1 MAFDGIVISNLINE
15 FKSTILNGNISK
27 IAQPEKD
34 ELLLTIKNNKNAYRL
49 LLSANASLPLCYLT
63 SDNKPSPMNA
73 PTFCMV
79 LRKHLANARIIDIT
93 QPDFE
98 RIIDFKVEH
107 LNELADLCTKHLII
121 ELMGKHS
128 NIIFTDDNG
137 VIIDSIKHVSAMV
150 SSVREV
156 LPGRHYYIPNSNEKL
171 NPLTTDADTFI
182 SRVFSKDMPV
192 YKALY
197 TNITGL
203 SPLLSNEICHRSGL
217 FPDTNTCQ
225 LNIDEKTHI
234 YNVFNYLFDDIASGK
249 YCPNIVLK
257 DTEPIEYSS
266 ISLSIYQDYD
276 VKSFNSIS
284 DLIMDYYAAKSIS
297 TRIKQKSYTLRKT
310 VSNSIERAS
319 KKYDLQLK
327 QLKDTEKKDKYKLY
341 GELIMAYA
349 YEINQGD
356 KEYTALNYYDNS
368 SIRIPLDE
376 QLTAT
381 ENANKYF
388 EKYNK
393 LKRTLSALSKQITE
407 TKEELTYLESVWS
420 SLELAISESDLN
432 SIKKELAMSGYIKNS
447 KQDDKKNKQAKNSPG
462 SKPYHYISRD
472 GYDIYVGRNNFQNDE
487 LTFKLADGGDWWFH
501 VKGSAGSHVIVK
513 SKGEDIPD
521 SVFED
526 AGALAAYY
534 SKENG
539 SKKVEIDYTLK
550 KNVKKPNNG
559 KPGFVVYYTNYSL
572 VAVPD
577 ISKLILLKE

>member
-1 MAFDGIVISNLINE
+1 MAFDGIVISNLVND

-34 ELLLTIKNNKNAYRL
+34 ELLLTIKNNKNVYRL
-49 LLSANASLPLCYLT
+49 LLSANAALPLCYLT
-63 SDNKPSPMNA
+63 NENKPSPMTA

-79 LRKHLANARIIDIT
+79 LRKHLANARIIEIT

-98 RIIDFKVEH
+98 RIIDIKVEH
-107 LNELADLCTKHLII
+107 LNELADICTKHLII

-137 VIIDSIKHVSAMV
+137 IIIDSIKHISAMI

-156 LPGRHYYIPNSNEKL
+156 LPGRAYYIPNSKDKL
-171 NPLTTDADTFI
+171 NPLKTDVGTFI
-182 SRVFSKDMPV
+182 TKVFSKDIPI

-197 TNITGL
+197 SNITGI
-203 SPLLSNEICHRSGL
+203 SPLVANEICSRCGV
-217 FPDTNTCQ
+217 FPDTNTSQ
-225 LNIDEKTHI
+225 LDTDEKKHI
-234 YNVFNYLFDDIASGK
+234 YNIFKYLFDDINAGK
-249 YCPNIVLK
+249 YTPNIVLNNS
-257 DTEPIEYSS
+257 DPVEYSS
-266 ISLSIYQDYD
+266 ISLSLYKDYN
-276 VKSFNSIS
+276 VKPFEFIS
-284 DLIMDYYAAKSIS
+284 DLIIEYYAAKSIS
-297 TRIKQKSYTLRKT
+297 TRIKQKSYALRKT
-310 VSNSIERAS
+310 VSNSIERTS

-341 GELIMAYA
+341 GELIMTYA
-349 YEINQGD
+349 YDIQQGS
-356 KEYTALNYYDNS
+356 KEYIALNYYDNS
-368 SIRIPLDE
+368 SVKIALEENLSP
-376 QLTAT
+376 T

-393 LKRTLSALSKQITE
+393 LKRTFLALSEQITE

-432 SIKKELAMSGYIKNS
+432 SIKQELSISGYIKTS
-447 KQDDKKNKQAKNSPG
+447 KQDDKKNKQKNNLPG
-462 SKPYHYISRD
+462 SKPYHYLSRD

-513 SKGEDIPD
+513 SKGDDIPD

-539 SKKVEIDYTLK
+539 SKKVEIDYTLR
-550 KNVKKPNNG
+550 KNIKKPNNG

-572 VAVPD
+572 IAIPD
-577 ISKLILLKE
+577 ISSLKLLKE